1 MLAVEV
7 FELIKGCK
15 MLLVGVESH
24 LHGESSC
31 VSSLLKTLLR
41 TCRFWGKVF
50 SLSFLSF
57 VMGSLISYLSFEV
70 QSYIYERLL
79 NFEPQI

>member
-1 MLAVEV
+1 MFSGEV

-15 MLLVGVESH
+15 MLLVGVEPH
-24 LHGESSC
+24 LHGESGC
-31 VSSLLKTLLR
+31 VSSLLKALLR

-57 VMGSLISYLSFEV
+57 VTLSHLSFEA
-70 QSYIYERLL
+70 QSYIHERLL
-79 NFEPQI
+79 KI

>member
-1 MLAVEV
+1 MLAVKV

-15 MLLVGVESH
+15 KLLVGVESH
-24 LHGESSC
+24 LHGESGC

-57 VMGSLISYLSFEV
+57 VTLSYMSFEA
-70 QSYIYERLL
+70 QSYFSEMLL
-79 NFEPQI
+79 KFEPQI